1 LTLFAGLLAAAALP
15 ARTFAF
21 GPERD
26 GATVNT
32 ADIGGINVT
41 EHPGTLLPPDLKFVD
56 ETGKPVRLGDYFT
69 GKRPVVLQLGY
80 YQCPMLCNLI
90 SQGTVNAFKAVSL
103 EPNKD
108 YDLVFVSIDP
118 SETPPLASQKKQAFA
133 KELGKGG
140 LEGWHFLTG
149 RQPEIESLAKTVG
162 FNYRWVQSA
171 GQFSHPAVI
180 MMCMPDGKVSR
191 YLYGVRF
198 DPTTVRESL
207 VEASNGKIGNSFDQL
222 YLTCFQYDGH
232 QGKYAVAAIGIMR
245 GGGVLIIVIVAA
257 VLIRLLR
264 KELKEKALEAGQGF
278 EVDSNQRPRK

>member
-1 LTLFAGLLAAAALP
+1 MNANSRTSRTLTLLAALVATLALCP
-15 ARTFAF
+15 HARAF
-21 GPERD
+21 GPD
-26 GATVNT
+26 QQAAPVAA
-32 ADIGGINVT
+32 ADLSGVNVT
-41 EHPGTLLPPDLKFVD
+41 EHLGAVLPKDLKFVD
-56 ETGKPVRLGDYFT
+56 ENGKSVRLGDYFT

-80 YQCPMLCNLI
+80 YQCPMLCSLI

-103 EPNKD
+103 QPNKD

-118 SETPPLASQKKQAFA
+118 AETPQLAAQKKQAYA
-133 KELGKGG
+133 QELGKGG

-149 RQPEIESLAKTVG
+149 QQPEIEALAKTVG
-162 FNYRWVQSA
+162 FNYRWIQSA

-245 GGGVLIIVIVAA
+245 TGGVLVILIVAT
-257 VLIRLLR
+257 VLIRMLR
-264 KELKEKALEAGQGF
+264 KELKQKRLEEAG
-278 EVDSNQRPRK
+278 SK